1 VIDVTDEVLGAV
13 DDEVAA
19 LLHGAGLHTAQIGT
33 GLQRAQQLL
42 GQHAGSFDFLL
53 VRIQLLL
60 HKIARGRD
68 NYLLLFAEGK
78 IHKLPLRAPRPSA
91 QQLQLQPQLP
101 DLPRRGPVTQFLW
114 RFTDA
119 AERRRHA
126 QATALHGG
134 QAHRE
139 SGDRRARGDRMALI
153 SSNDFINRFGDFLAL
168 LLYLFT
174 PWTAINLIDFYIVR
188 KGHYS
193 IREIFNPSGMYGR
206 LWHRLPRH
214 DPILQYPDVPG
225 TGGAR

>member
-1 VIDVTDEVLGAV
+1 
-13 DDEVAA
+13 
-19 LLHGAGLHTAQIGT
+19 
-33 GLQRAQQLL
+33 
-42 GQHAGSFDFLL
+42 
-53 VRIQLLL
+53 
-60 HKIARGRD
+60 
-68 NYLLLFAEGK
+68 
-78 IHKLPLRAPRPSA
+78 
-91 QQLQLQPQLP
+91 
-101 DLPRRGPVTQFLW
+101 
-114 RFTDA
+114 
-119 AERRRHA
+119 
-126 QATALHGG
+126 
-134 QAHRE
+134 
-139 SGDRRARGDRMALI
+139 MALI